1 MEKKP
6 FEYAHLP
13 HYLSLGAGVQSST
26 LALMYA
32 TGELEPMP
40 KAAIFADTQAEP
52 ASVYKWLDWLEK
64 QLPFPVH
71 RVTFRS
77 LQQEV
82 LTMRTTE
89 DGRLYSRSDVPIYTL
104 NVETGQKGAIPNRSC
119 TRDYKIRP
127 INKFLRKEVGIKR
140 GEKEPQCV
148 SVIGISLDEIRRMKP
163 SRDKWVTLRWPLIEK
178 RITRNSC
185 KDWMAAHGYPEPP
198 RSACVFCPYHANS
211 EWRRLQVEEP
221 EEFDRAV
228 KFERKLQE
236 TKKESVNFVA
246 MPFLHNSCKPLD
258 QIDFRSDVERGQQLL
273 WDDECE
279 GMCGV

>member
-1 MEKKP
+1 MHSE
-6 FEYAHLP
+6 LP

-32 TGELEPMP
+32 TGELMPMP

-52 ASVYKWLDWLEK
+52 ASVYTWLDWLEK

-77 LQQEV
+77 LEQEV
-82 LTMRTTE
+82 LTMRVTA
-89 DGRLYSRSDVPIYTL
+89 DGRRYSRSDIPVYTIDID
-104 NVETGQKGAIPNRSC
+104 GRKGAVPNRSC

-163 SRDKWVTLRWPLIEK
+163 SRDPWVVCRWPLIEK
-178 RITRNSC
+178 RITRNAC
-185 KDWMAAHGYPEPP
+185 IEWMQRHGYPEPP
-198 RSACVFCPYHANS
+198 RSACVFCPYHS
-211 EWRRLQVEEP
+211 DKEWRRLQTEEP
-221 EEFDRAV
+221 EEFQRAV
-228 KFERKLQE
+228 EFEKHLQGA
-236 TKKESVNFVA
+236 KAQSVNFRA
-246 MPFLHNSCKPLD
+246 TPYLHNSCKPLD
-258 QIDFRSDVERGQQLL
+258 EIDFRSDVERGQMLL

-279 GMCGV
+279 GMCGI